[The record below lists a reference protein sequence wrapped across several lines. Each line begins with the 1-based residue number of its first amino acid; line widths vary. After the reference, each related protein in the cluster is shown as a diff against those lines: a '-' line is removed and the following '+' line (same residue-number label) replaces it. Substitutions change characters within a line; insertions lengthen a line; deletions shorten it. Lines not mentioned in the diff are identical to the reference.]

1 MKKIIGLLSLVTFM
15 QMTYAQDFKK
25 VQGILLLKKFDAAKI
40 EYDKAVTKNASLA
53 TTPDGVYLKAVIY
66 EGLSKDSTL
75 SKKFP
80 NAFDIMNSSV
90 EEYMKMDTS
99 FKAAKEY
106 GQDPFFTIYFKAFKD
121 GVAGFSSKEWKQ
133 SAEHFDLAVKYSDLI
148 FSKGWANSKQKF
160 DTTSL
165 MYAGYAHQNAGNKA
179 TCAAYYKRLIDAS
192 INSTELIDAYR
203 YLLVYYIDTKDK
215 AGFDTYYKVTQGAYP
230 AENWFEYKT
239 DYIDK
244 HYSMEEKMAS
254 YDEMITDNSITE
266 LACQMFGD
274 MFMAG
279 KSMDGLSVELSNAY
293 LLKAQDAYKKAYS
306 MNSKNFAAAFNAGIS
321 YYNQFSVL
329 DDKVAENIRSL
340 QSLNTNRPTPSKDP
354 KKKLLEDA
362 KFKAS
367 IDSVKKLNVA
377 LEQPILAKV
386 DAAIEWIEKAYNDLK
401 DKDKFTKPEKNVIS
415 RSVDF
420 LATLYGYK
428 RDKSRGK
435 DQKAYDE
442 YDAKYN
448 FYDTLHDKYQ

>member
-1 MKKIIGLLSLVTFM
+1 MKKIIGLLCLLTFT
-15 QMTYAQDFKK
+15 QMSFAQDFKK

-53 TTPDGVYLKAVIY
+53 TTTDGVYIKAVIY
-66 EGLSKDSTL
+66 DGLAKDSTT
-75 SKKFP
+75 SKKYP
-80 NAFDIMNSSV
+80 NAFDIMRSAI
-90 EEYMKMDTS
+90 EQYMKMDTS
-99 FKAAKEY
+99 FKVAVEY

-121 GVAGFSSKEWKQ
+121 GVAGFSSKDWKQ
-133 SAEHFDLAVKYSDLI
+133 SAENFDEAVRLSDII
-148 FSKGWANSKQKF
+148 FSKGWANAKQKF

-179 TCAAYYKRLIDAS
+179 ICAAYYKRLIDAK
-192 INSTELIDAYR
+192 INSSELIDAYR

-215 AGFDTYYKVTQGAYP
+215 SGFDNYYKITQAAYP

-244 HYSMEEKMAS
+244 HYTMEEKIAS
-254 YDEMITDNSITE
+254 YNEMIADGSITE
-266 LACQMFGD
+266 FACQMFGD

-279 KSMDGLSVELSNAY
+279 KSIEGISLELSNSY
-293 LLKAQDAYKKAYS
+293 LLNAQDAYKKAFS
-306 MNSKNFAAAFNAGIS
+306 MNAKNYAAAFNAGIS

-340 QSLNTNRPTPSKDP
+340 QSLNTNRPAPSKDP
-354 KKKLLEDA
+354 KKKLLEDT

-401 DKDKFTKPEKNVIS
+401 DQEKFTKPEKNVIS

-420 LATLYGYK
+420 LATLYIYK

-435 DQKAYDE
+435 DQKAYDD

-448 FYDTLHDKYQ
+448 FYDKLHDKYQ

>member
-1 MKKIIGLLSLVTFM
+1 MKKIIGLLSLVTFI
-15 QMTYAQDFKK
+15 QMSYAQDFKK

-53 TTPDGVYLKAVIY
+53 TTPDGVYIKAVIY
-66 EGLSKDSTL
+66 DGLAKDSTT
-75 SKKFP
+75 SKKYP
-80 NAFDIMNSSV
+80 NAFDIMRSAV
-90 EEYMKMDTS
+90 EQYMKMDTS
-99 FKAAKEY
+99 LKVAVEY

-121 GVAGFSSKEWKQ
+121 GVAGFSNKEWKQ
-133 SAEHFDLAVKYSDLI
+133 SAENFDEAVRLSDII
-148 FSKGWANSKQKF
+148 FSKGWANAKQKF

-179 TCAAYYKRLIDAS
+179 TCAAYYKRLIDAN
-192 INSTELIDAYR
+192 INSNELIDAYR

-215 AGFDTYYKVTQGAYP
+215 SGFDNYYKITQTAYP

-244 HYSMEEKMAS
+244 HYSMEEKIAS
-254 YDEMITDNSITE
+254 YDEMISDNSITE
-266 LACQMFGD
+266 FACQMFGD

-279 KSMDGLSVELSNAY
+279 KSNEGVSAELSNSY

-306 MNSKNFAAAFNAGIS
+306 MNANNFAAAFNAGIS
-321 YYNQFSVL
+321 YYNQFSLL
-329 DDKVAENIRSL
+329 DDKVAENIRTL
-340 QSLNTNRPTPSKDP
+340 QSLNTNRPAPSKDP

-377 LEQPILAKV
+377 LEQPIIVKV
-386 DAAIEWIEKAYNDLK
+386 DAAIEWIEKAYNNLK

-420 LATLYGYK
+420 LATLYSYK
-428 RDKSRGK
+428 RDKARGK
-435 DQKAYDE
+435 DQKAYDD

>member
-1 MKKIIGLLSLVTFM
+1 MR
-15 QMTYAQDFKK
+15 
-25 VQGILLLKKFDAAKI
+25 
-40 EYDKAVTKNASLA
+40 
-53 TTPDGVYLKAVIY
+53 
-66 EGLSKDSTL
+66 
-75 SKKFP
+75 
-80 NAFDIMNSSV
+80 SSV
-90 EEYMKMDTS
+90 EQYMKMDTS
-99 FKAAKEY
+99 FKVAVEY

-121 GVAGFSSKEWKQ
+121 GVAGFSSKDWKK
-133 SAEHFDLAVKYSDLI
+133 SAENFDEAVRLSDII
-148 FSKGWANSKQKF
+148 FSKGWANAKQKF

-179 TCAAYYKRLIDAS
+179 ICAYYYKRLIDAK
-192 INSTELIDAYR
+192 INSSELIDAYR

-215 AGFDTYYKVTQGAYP
+215 SRFDTYYKITQTAYP

-244 HYSMEEKMAS
+244 HYSMEEKIAS

-266 LACQMFGD
+266 FACQMFGD

-279 KSMDGLSVELSNAY
+279 KSMDGVSAELSNTY
-293 LLKAQDAYKKAYS
+293 LLKAQDAYKKAFS
-306 MNSKNFAAAFNAGIS
+306 MNANNFAAAFNAGIS

-329 DDKVAENIRSL
+329 DDKVAENIRTL
-340 QSLNTNRPTPSKDP
+340 QSLNTNRPAPSKDP

-377 LEQPILAKV
+377 LDQPILVKV
-386 DAAIEWIEKAYNDLK
+386 DAAIEWIEKAYNNLK

-420 LATLYGYK
+420 LATLYSYK

-442 YDAKYN
+442 FDAKYN

>member
-1 MKKIIGLLSLVTFM
+1 
-15 QMTYAQDFKK
+15 
-25 VQGILLLKKFDAAKI
+25 
-40 EYDKAVTKNASLA
+40 
-53 TTPDGVYLKAVIY
+53 
-66 EGLSKDSTL
+66 
-75 SKKFP
+75 
-80 NAFDIMNSSV
+80 
-90 EEYMKMDTS
+90 
-99 FKAAKEY
+99 
-106 GQDPFFTIYFKAFKD
+106 
-121 GVAGFSSKEWKQ
+121 
-133 SAEHFDLAVKYSDLI
+133 
-148 FSKGWANSKQKF
+148 
-160 DTTSL
+160 
-165 MYAGYAHQNAGNKA
+165 
-179 TCAAYYKRLIDAS
+179 
-192 INSTELIDAYR
+192 
-203 YLLVYYIDTKDK
+203 
-215 AGFDTYYKVTQGAYP
+215 
-230 AENWFEYKT
+230 
-239 DYIDK
+239 
-244 HYSMEEKMAS
+244 
-254 YDEMITDNSITE
+254 
-266 LACQMFGD
+266 MFGD

-362 KFKAS
+362 KFKAA

-377 LEQPILAKV
+377 LEQPVLAKV

>member
-1 MKKIIGLLSLVTFM
+1 MKKIIALLSLVIFI
-15 QMTYAQDFKK
+15 QITYAQDFKK
-25 VQGILLLKKFDAAKI
+25 VQTILLLKKYEAAKD
-40 EYDKAVTKNASLA
+40 EYEKAVIKKITLA
-53 TTPDGVYLKAVIY
+53 TTIEGVYLKAFIY
-66 EGLSKDSTL
+66 DGLAKDSVI
-75 SKKFP
+75 SKKYP
-80 NAFDIMNSSV
+80 NAFDIMNASI

-99 FKAAKEY
+99 FKVAKEY
-106 GQDPFFTIYFKAFKD
+106 GLDPFFTIYFKAFKD

-133 SAEHFDLAVKYSDLI
+133 SSDHFDVAVRYSDLI
-148 FSKGWANSKQKF
+148 FSRGWANSKQKF

-179 TCAAYYKRLIDAS
+179 TSAAYYKRLIDAK
-192 INSTELIDAYR
+192 INSSELIDAYR
-203 YLLVYYIDTKDK
+203 YLLVYYIDTKEK
-215 AGFDTYYKVTQGAYP
+215 SGFDTYYKMTKAAYP

-244 HYSMEEKMAS
+244 HYSMDEKIAS
-254 YDEMITDNSITE
+254 YDEMIADNSITE
-266 LACQMFGD
+266 FACQMFGD

-279 KSMDGLSVELSNAY
+279 KSMDGVSVDLSNTY
-293 LLKAQDAYKKAYS
+293 LLKAQDAYKKAFS
-306 MNSKNFAAAFNAGIS
+306 MNANNYAAAFNAGIS

-329 DDKVAENIRSL
+329 DDKVAENIRAL
-340 QSLNTNRPTPSKDP
+340 QSLNTNKPASSKDP
-354 KKKLLEDA
+354 KKKLLEDT

-377 LEQPILAKV
+377 LEQPISVKV

-401 DKDKFTKPEKNVIS
+401 DKEKFTKSEKNVIS

-420 LATLYGYK
+420 LATLYSYK
-428 RDKSRGK
+428 RDKARGK
-435 DQKAYDE
+435 DQKAYDD

>member
-1 MKKIIGLLSLVTFM
+1 MKKIIGLLCLLTFT
-15 QMTYAQDFKK
+15 QMSFAQDFKK

-40 EYDKAVTKNASLA
+40 EYDKAVAKNASLA
-53 TTPDGVYLKAVIY
+53 TTPDGVYLKAFIY
-66 EGLSKDSTL
+66 DGLAKDSVI

-80 NAFDIMNSSV
+80 NAFDIMNASI
-90 EEYMKMDTS
+90 EEYLKMDTS

-133 SAEHFDLAVKYSDLI
+133 SADHFDIAVRYSDLI
-148 FSKGWANSKQKF
+148 FSRGWANSKQKF

-179 TCAAYYKRLIDAS
+179 ICAAYYKRLIDAK
-192 INSTELIDAYR
+192 INSSELIDAYR

-215 AGFDTYYKVTQGAYP
+215 AGFDSYYKITQVAYP

-244 HYSMEEKMAS
+244 HYSMDEKIAS
-254 YDEMITDNSITE
+254 YNEMIADGSITE
-266 LACQMFGD
+266 FACQMFGD

-279 KSMDGLSVELSNAY
+279 KSMDGISLELSNSY
-293 LLKAQDAYKKAYS
+293 LLNAQDAYKKAFS
-306 MNSKNFAAAFNAGIS
+306 MNAKNFAAAFNAGIS

-329 DDKVAENIRSL
+329 DDKVAENIRAL
-340 QSLNTNRPTPSKDP
+340 QALNTNRPVPSKDP
-354 KKKLLEDA
+354 KKKLVEDA

-377 LEQPILAKV
+377 LEQPIIAKV
-386 DAAIEWIEKAYNDLK
+386 DAAIEWIEKAYNHLK
-401 DKDKFTKPEKNVIS
+401 DQEKFTKPEKNVIS

-420 LATLYGYK
+420 LATLYGFK

-435 DQKAYDE
+435 DQKAYDD

-448 FYDTLHDKYQ
+448 SYDKLHDKYQ

>member
-15 QMTYAQDFKK
+15 QISYAQDFKK

-40 EYDKAVTKNASLA
+40 EYDKTLTKNPSLA

-66 EGLSKDSTL
+66 DGLAKDSTI
-75 SKKFP
+75 SIKYP
-80 NAFDIMNSSV
+80 NAFDIMRSSV
-90 EEYMKMDTS
+90 EQYMKMDTS
-99 FKAAKEY
+99 FKVAVEY

-121 GVAGFSSKEWKQ
+121 GEAGFSSKDWKK
-133 SAEHFDLAVKYSDLI
+133 SAENFDEAVRLSDII
-148 FSKGWANSKQKF
+148 FSKGWANAKQKF

-179 TCAAYYKRLIDAS
+179 ICAYYYKRLIDAK
-192 INSTELIDAYR
+192 INSSELIDAYR

-215 AGFDTYYKVTQGAYP
+215 SRFDTYYKITQTAYP

-244 HYSMEEKMAS
+244 HYSMEEKIAS

-266 LACQMFGD
+266 FACQMFGD

-279 KSMDGLSVELSNAY
+279 KSMDGVSAELSNTY
-293 LLKAQDAYKKAYS
+293 LLKAQDAYKKAFS
-306 MNSKNFAAAFNAGIS
+306 MNANNFAAAFNAGIS

-329 DDKVAENIRSL
+329 DDKVAENIRTL
-340 QSLNTNRPTPSKDP
+340 QSLNTNRPAPSKDP

-377 LEQPILAKV
+377 LDQPILVKV
-386 DAAIEWIEKAYNDLK
+386 DAAIEWIEKAYNNLK

-420 LATLYGYK
+420 LATLYSYK

-442 YDAKYN
+442 FDAKFN

>member
-1 MKKIIGLLSLVTFM
+1 MKKIIGLLCLVTFT

-25 VQGILLLKKFDAAKI
+25 VQGILILKKFEAAKE
-40 EYDKAVTKNASLA
+40 EYEKAVAKKATLA
-53 TTPDGVYLKAVIY
+53 TTTDGVYLKAVIY
-66 EGLSKDSTL
+66 DGLSKDSIL
-75 SKKFP
+75 SKKYP
-80 NAFDIMNSSV
+80 TAFSIMRSTI

-99 FKAAKEY
+99 YKVAKEY

-121 GVAGFSSKEWKQ
+121 GVAGFSSKEWKK
-133 SAEHFDLAVKYSDLI
+133 SAEHFDEAVKLSDLI
-148 FSKGWANSKQKF
+148 FSRGWANAKQKF

-165 MYAGYAHQNAGNKA
+165 MYAGYAHQNAGNKEI
-179 TCAAYYKRLIDAS
+179 CAAYYKRLIDAK

-203 YLLVYYIDTKDK
+203 YVLVYYIDTKDK
-215 AGFDTYYKVTQGAYP
+215 AGFDSYYKITQAAYP

-244 HYSMEEKMAS
+244 HYSIEEKIAS
-254 YDEMITDNSITE
+254 YDEMISDNSITE
-266 LACQMFGD
+266 FACQMFGD

-279 KSMDGLSVELSNAY
+279 KSMDGISLDLSNSY
-293 LLKAQDAYKKAYS
+293 LLKAQDAYKKAFS
-306 MNSKNFAAAFNAGIS
+306 MNAKNYAAAFNAGIS

-329 DDKVAENIRSL
+329 DDKVAENIRAL
-340 QSLNTNRPTPSKDP
+340 QSLNTNRPALSKDP
-354 KKKLLEDA
+354 KKKLVEDA

-377 LEQPILAKV
+377 LEQPIIAKV
-386 DAAIEWIEKAYNDLK
+386 DAAIEWIEKAYNHLK
-401 DKDKFTKPEKNVIS
+401 DQDKFTKPEKNVIS

-420 LATLYGYK
+420 LATLYGFK

-448 FYDTLHDKYQ
+448 LYDTLHDKYQ

>member
-1 MKKIIGLLSLVTFM
+1 MKKIIGLLCLLTFT
-15 QMTYAQDFKK
+15 QMSFAQDFKK

-53 TTPDGVYLKAVIY
+53 TTIDGVYIKAVIY
-66 EGLSKDSTL
+66 DGLAKDSIL

-80 NAFDIMNSSV
+80 TAFSTMQTAID
-90 EEYMKMDTS
+90 EYMKMDTS

-133 SAEHFDLAVKYSDLI
+133 SADHFDVAVRYSDLI
-148 FSKGWANSKQKF
+148 FSRGWANAKQKF

-179 TCAAYYKRLIDAS
+179 ICAAYYKRLIDAK
-192 INSTELIDAYR
+192 INSSELIDAYR

-215 AGFDTYYKVTQGAYP
+215 SGFDSYYKITQAAYP

-244 HYSMEEKMAS
+244 HYSMEEKIAS
-254 YDEMITDNSITE
+254 YNEMIADGSITE
-266 LACQMFGD
+266 FACQMFGD

-279 KSMDGLSVELSNAY
+279 KSMDGISLELSNSY
-293 LLKAQDAYKKAYS
+293 LLNAQDAYKKAFS
-306 MNSKNFAAAFNAGIS
+306 MNAKNYAAAFNAGIS

-329 DDKVAENIRSL
+329 DDKVAENIRAL
-340 QSLNTNRPTPSKDP
+340 QALNTNRPLPSKDP
-354 KKKLLEDA
+354 KKKLVEDA

-386 DAAIEWIEKAYNDLK
+386 DAAIEWIEKAYNHLK
-401 DKDKFTKPEKNVIS
+401 DQEKFTKPEKNVIS

-420 LATLYGYK
+420 LATLYSYK

-435 DQKAYDE
+435 DQKAYDD

-448 FYDTLHDKYQ
+448 FYDKLHDKYQ

>member
-1 MKKIIGLLSLVTFM
+1 MKKIIGLLCLLTFT
-15 QMTYAQDFKK
+15 QMSFAQDFKK

-40 EYDKAVTKNASLA
+40 EYDKAVAKNASLA
-53 TTPDGVYLKAVIY
+53 TTPDGVYLKAFIY
-66 EGLSKDSTL
+66 DGLAKDSVI

-80 NAFDIMNSSV
+80 NAFDIMNASI
-90 EEYMKMDTS
+90 EEYLKMDTS

-133 SAEHFDLAVKYSDLI
+133 SADHFDIAVRYSDLI
-148 FSKGWANSKQKF
+148 FSRGWANSKQKF

-179 TCAAYYKRLIDAS
+179 TCAAYYKRLIDAK
-192 INSTELIDAYR
+192 INSNELIDAYR

-215 AGFDTYYKVTQGAYP
+215 SGFDTYYKITQAAYP

-244 HYSMEEKMAS
+244 HYSMEEKITS
-254 YDEMITDNSITE
+254 YNEMITDGSITE
-266 LACQMFGD
+266 FACQMFGD

-279 KSMDGLSVELSNAY
+279 KSMDGVSVELADNY

-306 MNSKNFAAAFNAGIS
+306 MNANNFAAAFNAGIS

-329 DDKVAENIRSL
+329 DDKVAENIRTL
-340 QSLNTNRPTPSKDP
+340 QNLNTNRPAPSKDP
-354 KKKLLEDA
+354 KKKLLEDN

-367 IDSVKKLNVA
+367 IDSVKKLNMA
-377 LEQPILAKV
+377 LDQPIMTKV
-386 DAAIEWIEKAYNDLK
+386 DAAIEWIEKSYNKLKEK
-401 DKDKFTKPEKNVIS
+401 DKYTKPEKNVIS

-435 DQKAYDE
+435 DQKAYDD

-448 FYDTLHDKYQ
+448 FFDKLHDKYQ

>member
-1 MKKIIGLLSLVTFM
+1 MKKIIGLLSLVTFI

-25 VQGILLLKKFDAAKI
+25 VQGILLLKKYEAAKD
-40 EYDKAVTKNASLA
+40 EYEKTVAKKASLA
-53 TTPDGVYLKAVIY
+53 TTAEGVYIKAVIY
-66 EGLSKDSTL
+66 DGLAKDSL
-75 SKKFP
+75 ISKKYP
-80 NAFDIMNSSV
+80 TAFDIMHASI
-90 EEYMKMDTS
+90 EEYLKMDTS
-99 FKAAKEY
+99 FKAAKDY

-121 GVAGFSSKEWKQ
+121 GVAGFSGKEWNK
-133 SAEHFDLAVKYSDLI
+133 SADHFDEAVKLSDLI
-148 FSKGWANSKQKF
+148 FSRGWANSKQKF

-179 TCAAYYKRLIDAS
+179 TCAAYYKRLIDAK
-192 INSTELIDAYR
+192 INSNELIDAYR

-215 AGFDTYYKVTQGAYP
+215 SGFDTYYKITQAAYP

-244 HYSMEEKMAS
+244 HYSMEEKITS
-254 YDEMITDNSITE
+254 YNEMITDGSITE
-266 LACQMFGD
+266 FACQMFGD

-279 KSMDGLSVELSNAY
+279 KSMDGVSVELADNY

-306 MNSKNFAAAFNAGIS
+306 MNANNFAAAFIAGIS

-329 DDKVAENIRSL
+329 HDKVAENIRTL
-340 QSLNTNRPTPSKDP
+340 QNLNTNRPAPSKDP
-354 KKKLLEDA
+354 KKKLLEDN

-367 IDSVKKLNVA
+367 IDSVKKLNIA
-377 LEQPILAKV
+377 LDQPIMTKV
-386 DAAIEWIEKAYNDLK
+386 DAAIEWIEKSYNNLK
-401 DKDKFTKPEKNVIS
+401 DKDKYTKPEKNVIS

-435 DQKAYDE
+435 DQKAYDD

-448 FYDTLHDKYQ
+448 FFDKLHDKYQ

>member
-1 MKKIIGLLSLVTFM
+1 MKKIIGLLCLLTFT
-15 QMTYAQDFKK
+15 QMSFAQDFKK

-53 TTPDGVYLKAVIY
+53 TTIDGVYIKAVIY
-66 EGLSKDSTL
+66 DGLAKDSIL

-80 NAFDIMNSSV
+80 TAFSTMQTAID
-90 EEYMKMDTS
+90 EYMKMDTS

-133 SAEHFDLAVKYSDLI
+133 SADHFDVAVRYSDLI
-148 FSKGWANSKQKF
+148 FSRGWANAKQKF

-179 TCAAYYKRLIDAS
+179 ICAAYYKRLIDAK
-192 INSTELIDAYR
+192 INSNDLIDAYR

-215 AGFDTYYKVTQGAYP
+215 SGFDSYYKITQAAYP

-244 HYSMEEKMAS
+244 HYSMEEKIAS
-254 YDEMITDNSITE
+254 YNEMITDGSITE
-266 LACQMFGD
+266 FACQMFGD

-279 KSMDGLSVELSNAY
+279 KSMDGISLELSNSY
-293 LLKAQDAYKKAYS
+293 LLNAQDAYKKAFS
-306 MNSKNFAAAFNAGIS
+306 MNAKNYAAAFNAGIS

-329 DDKVAENIRSL
+329 DDKVAENIRAL
-340 QSLNTNRPTPSKDP
+340 QALNTNRPLPSKDP
-354 KKKLLEDA
+354 KKKLVEDA

-386 DAAIEWIEKAYNDLK
+386 DAAIEWIEKAYNHLK
-401 DKDKFTKPEKNVIS
+401 DQEKFTKPEKNVIS

-420 LATLYGYK
+420 LATLYSYK

-435 DQKAYDE
+435 DQKAYDD

-448 FYDTLHDKYQ
+448 FYDNLHDKYQ